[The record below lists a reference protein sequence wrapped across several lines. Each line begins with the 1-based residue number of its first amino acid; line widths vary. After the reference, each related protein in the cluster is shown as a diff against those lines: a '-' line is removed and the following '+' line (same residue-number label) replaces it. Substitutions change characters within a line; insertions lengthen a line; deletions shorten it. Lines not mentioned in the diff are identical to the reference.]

1 MTEKQEERIRKK
13 IKQIRATL
21 AAEKRKFGCYDDSR
35 GLRYFPVELF
45 IRIAD
50 YKGGLTY
57 LRWFQKNFPD
67 DIGFPGFLFE
77 WTFILY
83 KNDKLKD
90 AERKAYQ
97 TFCSNTYVFDFFLG
111 KEIRPIDKSENISFE
126 TSEFAKNLPYSAD
139 QPEFSEFSK
148 WLTTIINSENFKK
161 LADKFIEIQKR
172 LKVEQDRETRHYLIK
187 QSYQLRENY
196 GK

>member
-1 MTEKQEERIRKK
+1 MTEKQVERVRKK
-13 IKQIRATL
+13 IKQIRVKLAT
-21 AAEKRKFGCYDDSR
+21 EKRKFGCYDDSR
-35 GLRYFPVELF
+35 GLRYFPLELF
-45 IRIAD
+45 IRISD

-67 DIGFPGFLFE
+67 DIGFPSFLFE

-97 TFCSNTYVFDFFLG
+97 TFCLNTYVFDFFLG
-111 KEIRPIDKSENISFE
+111 KEIRPIAKSENISFE

-148 WLTTIINSENFKK
+148 WLTEIINSEKFKK
-161 LADKFIEIQKR
+161 LSDKFIEIKKR
-172 LKVEQDRETRHYLIK
+172 LNIEEDSETRHYLIK
-187 QSYQLRENY
+187 QFYQLQENY
-196 GK
+196 